1 MLSGCAS
8 QNTVLALEQP
18 YQIPTPTIEAPIAEI
33 DVQEDVDTAQFP
45 VAKASS
51 IWTATGKFSVKML
64 DADGQKKAAVLILSG
79 SKMPTVIALP

>member
-1 MLSGCAS
+1 MGEISVRIICTTATLLMLSGCAS
-8 QNTVLALEQP
+8 QNIVLALEQP

-51 IWTATGKFSVKML
+51 VWTATSV
-64 DADGQKKAAVLILSG
+64 GI
-79 SKMPTVIALP
+79 